1 MIKVLA
7 PALRHPTNRSLED
20 FHRYWGESHG
30 PLFANTKM
38 LRGYVQH
45 LTLPEAYEGQP
56 EPTFDGV
63 SMFWYDDLE
72 TMGVATNDPDVL
84 ALMEGIYGVPGVPS
98 DPPPAD
104 PDQREVTLL
113 HQVLKDDAQLFDR
126 STTWPMHHKR
136 AAVVAE
142 EHVIV
147 DGQKS
152 PEMVK
157 AIFMASKLPGL
168 TLSEFLVRWEHVH
181 GPLAANVPGLRH
193 YDQYHAV
200 LESYPMG
207 TNTHDGWSELWF
219 DDVSSLRAAVA
230 SPEWAALAEDGAT
243 LFAQPIGVGVARERD
258 PEGRVVDVPGL
269 GRRRH
274 ERGRRPRAAARAR
287 LRDAG
292 RRPGRPGRDQ
302 AGGGRRGARGVDR
315 RAPRDV
321 RRVGDRR
328 AAGAVGGQSLR
339 L

>member
-30 PLFANTKM
+30 PLFANTKA

-72 TMGVATNDPDVL
+72 TMGVETNDPDVL

-147 DGQKS
+147 DGRTS

-157 AIFMASKLPGL
+157 AIFMASKMPGL
-168 TLSEFLVRWEHVH
+168 TLAEFFVYWEHVH
-181 GPLAANVPGLRH
+181 GPLAAQVPGLRH

-200 LESYPMG
+200 PASYAAGM
-207 TNTHDGWSELWF
+207 NTHDGWSELWF

-230 SPEWAALAEDGAT
+230 SPEWQALADDGAM
-243 LFAQPIGVGVARERD
+243 LFAQPMGVGVARERIQKD
-258 PEGRVVDVPGL
+258 ASWTYRDWGVGDMSEDDVRAL
-269 GRRRH
+269 LR
-274 ERGRRPRAAARAR
+274 ERGYATLADDPRGPATIKQAAADEALAVWTDEHLVTFDASAIDAR
-287 LRDAG
+287 PER
-292 RRPGRPGRDQ
+292 
-302 AGGGRRGARGVDR
+302 
-315 RAPRDV
+315 
-321 RRVGDRR
+321 
-328 AAGAVGGQSLR
+328 
-339 L
+339 